1 MNNTKNGKKL
11 GKKIAGGIVRF
22 GEGLKEGYEEEK
34 AKTKPAKKKTT
45 RKPAYHNGKKLG
57 KAVMSTAIEV
67 GKGAKK
73 AYLKESKV
81 PTRKPTKK
89 KKVTK
94 RKKRTTKDEWD
105 YFF

>member
-1 MNNTKNGKKL
+1 MKNGKKL
-11 GKKIAGGIVRF
+11 GKKIAGEVVRF
-22 GEGLKEGYEEEK
+22 GKGLKEGYEEEK
-34 AKTKPAKKKTT
+34 AKTKTTKKEAK

-57 KAVMSTAIEV
+57 KAVMGTAIEV
-67 GKGAKK
+67 GEGAKK

-89 KKVTK
+89 KKKKKTTK
-94 RKKRTTKDEWD
+94 RKPKDEGD